1 MQVKVLRR
9 VAKPLILFGIGGTL
23 YVCIEMLYR
32 GRTHWSM
39 FFLGGLCFLYAGFQN
54 EHTEWDYPLCL
65 QAIKVAVVITM
76 LEFLCG
82 LIVNVWLGWNV
93 WDYSNQPFNVLGQI
107 CPLFSFL
114 WLFVGT
120 AAIILDDYL
129 RYWLFG
135 EEKPRYKLF

>member
-9 VAKPLILFGIGGTL
+9 VVKPLILFGIGGSL

-65 QAIKVAVVITM
+65 QAIKVAVVITL

-82 LIVNVWLGWNV
+82 LIVNVWLGWDV
-93 WDYSNQPFNVLGQI
+93 WDYSNQQFNLFGQI